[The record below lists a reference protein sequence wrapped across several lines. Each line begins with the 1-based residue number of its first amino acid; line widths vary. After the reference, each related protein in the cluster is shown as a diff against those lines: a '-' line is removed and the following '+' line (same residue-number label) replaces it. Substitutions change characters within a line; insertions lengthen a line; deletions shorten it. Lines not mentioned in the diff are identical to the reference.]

1 MTSQVDRDVR
11 QLVRGPLEGKRVLI
25 TGAGRG
31 LGRSYALHLARAGAD
46 VAVTDLSLH
55 SFRDYEAEAALMRGD
70 TVVSELQDIG
80 VQALGYEVDAT
91 DEEAMK
97 GVVNSIQTAW
107 GGLDVLVNNVGGGS
121 YSQGLDTRPSTLPI
135 RDLRDNFERNL
146 VSTVIACQLAIPIMG
161 SGASIINIGSQ
172 AGEAATEAMYSAYG
186 SAKAAVAHYSRFL
199 ANELGP
205 RGIRVNVVAPGYIAT
220 GRLSKVFAEVGEES
234 LENRI
239 ALGRIG
245 TPEDCASA
253 IEFLAGEGSRY
264 ITSQTLKVDGGSLNF
279 ATSRQ

>member
-1 MTSQVDRDVR
+1 MTSQVDREVR

-55 SFRDYEAEAALMRGD
+55 SVRDYEAEAALMRGD
-70 TVVSELQDIG
+70 TVVSELHDIG

-220 GRLSKVFAEVGEES
+220 GRLSKVFAEVGEEN

-279 ATSRQ
+279 ASSRQ

>member
-1 MTSQVDRDVR
+1 MTSSVNPDLP
-11 QLVRGPLEGKRVLI
+11 QLVRGTLEGKRVLI

-70 TVVSELQDIG
+70 TVVSELHDIG

-220 GRLSKVFAEVGEES
+220 GRLSKVFAEVGEEN

>member
-1 MTSQVDRDVR
+1 M
-11 QLVRGPLEGKRVLI
+11 LI

>member
-1 MTSQVDRDVR
+1 MTSQVDPDVGE
-11 QLVRGPLEGKRVLI
+11 LVRGALEGKRVLV

-46 VAVTDLSLH
+46 VAVTDISLH

-70 TVVSELQDIG
+70 TVASELQDIG

-97 GVVNSIQTAW
+97 GVVDSIQTAW

-253 IEFLAGEGSRY
+253 IEFLAGAGSRY
-264 ITSQTLKVDGGSLNF
+264 ITGQTLKVDGGSLNF
-279 ATSRQ
+279 ASSRQ

>member
-1 MTSQVDRDVR
+1 MTSQVDPDLR
-11 QLVRGPLEGKRVLI
+11 QLVRGTLVGKRVLI

-55 SFRDYEAEAALMRGD
+55 SFREFEAEAALMRGD
-70 TVVSELQDIG
+70 SVVSELQDIG

-97 GVVNSIQTAW
+97 GVVDSIQTAW

-121 YSQGLDTRPSTLPI
+121 YSQGLDTRPSTLLI

-220 GRLSKVFAEVGEES
+220 GRLSKVFAEVGEKS

>member
-1 MTSQVDRDVR
+1 MTSQVNPDLR
-11 QLVRGPLEGKRVLI
+11 QLVRGTLEGKRVLI

-55 SFRDYEAEAALMRGD
+55 SFREYEAEAALMRGD
-70 TVVSELQDIG
+70 TVVSELHDIG

-97 GVVNSIQTAW
+97 GVVDSIQTAW

-220 GRLSKVFAEVGEES
+220 GRLSKVFAEVGEKS
-234 LENRI
+234 VENRI

>member
-1 MTSQVDRDVR
+1 MNPDLR
-11 QLVRGPLEGKRVLI
+11 QLVRGTLEGKRVLI

-55 SFRDYEAEAALMRGD
+55 SFREYEAEAALMRGD
-70 TVVSELQDIG
+70 TVVSELHDIG

-97 GVVNSIQTAW
+97 GVVDSIQTAW

-220 GRLSKVFAEVGEES
+220 GRLSKVFAEVGEKS
-234 LENRI
+234 VENRI

>member
-70 TVVSELQDIG
+70 TVVSELHDIG

-121 YSQGLDTRPSTLPI
+121 YSQGLDTRPSTLLI

-220 GRLSKVFAEVGEES
+220 GRLSKVFAEVGEEN

-279 ATSRQ
+279 ASSRQ